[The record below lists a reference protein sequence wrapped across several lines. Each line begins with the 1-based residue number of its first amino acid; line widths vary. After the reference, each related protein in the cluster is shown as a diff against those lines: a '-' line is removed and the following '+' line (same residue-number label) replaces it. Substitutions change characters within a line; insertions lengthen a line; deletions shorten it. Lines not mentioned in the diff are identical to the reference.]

1 MTPAD
6 YKREREAR
14 GSQSEVAAMLG
25 VHKLTL
31 SKRETGE
38 IAITREAWLAL
49 RSIRRP
55 RASVK
60 GADPPPAGPPTP

>member
-14 GSQSEVAAMLG
+14 GTQKQVADLLEVD
-25 VHKLTL
+25 TQTI
-31 SKRETGE
+31 SRRERGE

-55 RASVK
+55 RASAK
-60 GADPPPAGPPTP
+60 GTDPPSAGPPTP